1 MTSGHGTG
9 SREAAVSVDSEGWN
23 VFVSYACEDREEVGR
38 SLAEILKA
46 GACDCGFIGSSL
58 RSGAASMSGS
68 TMEVFGVA
76 SACCACRR
84 HSFISPPRRWAFA
97 TGVWAD
103 PRGEGARVVP

>member
-46 GACDCGFIGSSL
+46 GHANAVSSD
-58 RSGAASMSGS
+58 RAQ
-68 TMEVFGVA
+68 
-76 SACCACRR
+76 
-84 HSFISPPRRWAFA
+84 
-97 TGVWAD
+97 D
-103 PRGEGARVVP
+103 RGQPL